1 MEIVFKMIVKR
12 NSWHYRLRKRF
23 YLNMDWESVLEY
35 KVGNFS
41 YLVDVLFA
49 LTLYQMK
56 RIFDKFNRK
65 VEFKD

>member
-12 NSWHYRLRKRF
+12 NSWRYRLRKRS